1 MKKIIFNRLFIT
13 LALAVACF
21 SASDLQSFNQRR
33 KYVGLFNWK
42 DPKLNGIRFGNWGSR
57 PFEYAWASEIVDAYN
72 KQVID
77 LGTGI
82 PSQYNWFE
90 YVVRELKPAFYAGI
104 DHDGRIIPEQVSGE
118 NFEMRYM
125 SMADLHY
132 QDKIFDIAYCI
143 STFEHI
149 PYDIFVTSIKEAH
162 RVLKDNGLLVITLDE
177 EWDKDVTYNEYNS
190 WNLLEL
196 DLVKRN
202 LFKKGKRTFGLPEF
216 LELIKEYFVL
226 FQDDAVIDHKNGR
239 IISKNDKFIYYTRA
253 NRDTTIINSG
263 LPTNSCVSYAVL
275 KKK

>member
-1 MKKIIFNRLFIT
+1 MKTTLLKKLFF
-13 LALAVACF
+13 AVVI
-21 SASDLQSFNQRR
+21 ASLCSPHETQSFNYRR
-33 KYVGLFNWK
+33 KYVGMFNWK
-42 DPKLNGIRFGNWGSR
+42 DPKLDGIRFGNWGSR
-57 PFEYAWASEIVDAYN
+57 PFEYAWAAEIVDVYN
-72 KQVID
+72 KRVID

-104 DHDGRIIPEQVSGE
+104 DYDGRIIPEQVNGE
-118 NFEMRYM
+118 NFEVKYM
-125 SMADLHY
+125 NMADLHY
-132 QDKIFDIAYCI
+132 HDKTFDIAYCI

-149 PYDIFVTSIKEAH
+149 PYDIFVKSIMEAH
-162 RVLKDNGLLVITLDE
+162 RVLKDNGLLIITLDE
-177 EWDKDVTYNEYNS
+177 EWDKDVTYNEHNG

-202 LFKKGKRTFGLPEF
+202 LFKKGNRTFGLPEF

-226 FQDDAVIDHKNGR
+226 FQDDAVIDRKNGR
-239 IISKNDKFIYYTRA
+239 IISKSDTFVYYTRD
-253 NRDTTIINSG
+253 NRDKTIINSG